1 MTTELVLM
9 GTLAL
14 AGFGGLAAA
23 AMSLRELQRTL
34 RDRDLFIRQ
43 LLDRLA
49 THEYAKVDQV
59 IPRIFATTPPSI
71 KEEGVVGPHGH
82 GQNTQVDLDAIRAE
96 FLKEKRK
103 VEGQKR
109 NRRVLKVDTAE
120 EFRRPSVDPPAS
132 GESK

>member
-1 MTTELVLM
+1 MTTELILM

-14 AGFGGLAAA
+14 AGFGGLAGAWIT
-23 AMSLRELQRTL
+23 LRELYRTL

-49 THEYAKVDQV
+49 THEYAKADAV
-59 IPRIFATTPPSI
+59 IPRIFAADPPSV

-82 GQNTQVDLDAIRAE
+82 GQNEQVDLDAIREE

-103 VEGQKR
+103 VAGQKR
-109 NRRVLKVDTAE
+109 NRTVLRVDTAE
-120 EFRRPSVDPPAS
+120 EFKRPDGREFAS
-132 GESK
+132 GDSK